1 MSTSRRSLFILLG
14 NFLLFAAL
22 AAAGWFLYSKINTES
37 KAIFEASAKIA
48 LLQEKER
55 EFDESS
61 SNIIKYN
68 AEIQKLK
75 GAFLTESTFV
85 EFLKTTEELAKK
97 ADVKFK
103 AVNAIL
109 PTGKDDRATL
119 SFELEGGTVQLVR
132 FFILL
137 DKSPYSGIV
146 VNMQWVEQGKVGDTA
161 KVSAEY
167 QIFNYTK

>member
-1 MSTSRRSLFILLG
+1 MNISGRSLFIFLG
-14 NFLLFAAL
+14 NVLLFLCL

-37 KAIFEASAKIA
+37 RVIADASAQIA

-61 SNIIKYN
+61 SNIIKYD

-85 EFLKTTEELAKK
+85 EFLKTMEELAKK
-97 ADVKFK
+97 TEVKFK
-103 AVNAIL
+103 AVNAVL
-109 PTGKDDRATL
+109 PTGKDDRAVLT
-119 SFELEGGTVQLVR
+119 FGLEGNKTQLVR

-137 DKSPYSGIV
+137 DKIPYSGMV
-146 VNMQWVEQGKVGDTA
+146 VNIQWTQQGKVSDII
-161 KVSAEY
+161 KVSADY